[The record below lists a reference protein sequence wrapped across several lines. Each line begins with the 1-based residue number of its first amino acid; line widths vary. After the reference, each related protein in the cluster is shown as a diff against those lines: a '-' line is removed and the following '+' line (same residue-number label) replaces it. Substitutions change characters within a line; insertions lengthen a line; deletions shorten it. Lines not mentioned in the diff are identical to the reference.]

1 MAYTPV
7 TPTIFK
13 QMKPQFNAVDDAVV
27 QLYLNAAGR
36 AVDESWPEEDYPL
49 GVTAYACHLMT
60 LDGLG
65 TDAASKGFR
74 TGQADFQTIKSA
86 DVTLVRFQK
95 SAETTPYADWLGST
109 PCGKQ
114 YSFMVRMWKSG
125 PRVAM
130 AATLPCASG
139 YAKDAPNGYGWP
151 GVFFNA

>member
-1 MAYTPV
+1 MAYDPV
-7 TPTIFK
+7 TPAMFK
-13 QMKPQFNAVDDAVV
+13 QMKPQFVAVDDAVV

-36 AVDESWPEEDYPL
+36 VVDESWPEEDYPL

-60 LDGLG
+60 IDGLG
-65 TDAASKGFR
+65 TDAASKSFA

-95 SAETTPYADWLGST
+95 SAAKSEYGEWLAST

-114 YSFMVRMWKSG
+114 YAFMVRMLKSG

-130 AATLPCASG
+130 AASCPRVSG
-139 YAKDAPNGYGWP
+139 YAKDAPNQYGWP
-151 GVFFNA
+151 GVFFGA